1 MLIRSNIKILFTA
14 YCILLTAYSFS
25 QEYRNSGFVKPMN
38 LPFNLAGSFGEP
50 RPDHFHSGIDIKTN
64 GVEGQPVFAIGDG
77 YISRIRVSPY
87 GYGKAI
93 YITHTNGFTSVY
105 GHLSTFYGAI
115 EKYIHAQHYAQKKS
129 ELDLTLDATIF
140 PVKQNDTIAF
150 SGNTGGSTAPH
161 LHFEIRNTKTE
172 HALNPLDFY
181 PKEFYVDTIPPQINK
196 VKILKSFD
204 DLYFSSNIIY
214 NLQNENNYYT
224 NADSI
229 IIDNFPSYFI
239 SLEGFDKQDNSKNK
253 NGIKKIEVFQKDS
266 IVFKYDLTE
275 IDFNKTRM
283 CNAFVDYNEM
293 INDSGYFYNCYQLNG
308 NTLSIYS
315 SLNKGFFRINNDEKQ
330 HLDIFCYDYNNN
342 QTVIKLNILRR
353 DAIKYQDSSAIS
365 NYTNFTKYYENYT
378 NNLKIKFQ
386 ENTFYN
392 NVIVNLNHQKH
403 NDKNI
408 LSEKYDAAN
417 YYKTKLPLHKPAK
430 IEFKSSIKKS
440 RNKIVIVRQDDK
452 GKETALKTTFDKA
465 KFYAETKELG
475 TFYLKHDT
483 TKPAVEILNLNSEFI
498 TIKIADN
505 LSGINTYN
513 GYVDNKWVNF
523 YYDAKND
530 LLQYHFDEYCTKGE
544 HILKIIVTDKVGNK
558 NIVQHKFIPKFN
570 KSKIH

>member
-1 MLIRSNIKILFTA
+1 MVIRSNIKLLFTA
-14 YCILLTAYSFS
+14 YFLLLNAYSFS

-140 PVKQNDTIAF
+140 PVKQNDMIAF

-181 PKEFYVDTIPPQINK
+181 PKEFYVDTIPPNIDAVFICGYNTSFYNNSSCI
-196 VKILKSFD
+196 VKYRIPD
-204 DLYFSSNIIY
+204 TIY
-214 NLQNENNYYT
+214 KNLLFIDAEQ
-224 NADSI
+224 
-229 IIDNFPSYFI
+229 DNFFI
-239 SLEGFDKQDNSKNK
+239 KVDGFDKQDSSTSK
-253 NGIKKIEVFQKDS
+253 NGIYKITLHNNTNKIWFEYT
-266 IVFKYDLTE
+266 INE
-275 IDFNKTRM
+275 IDFDKTRM
-283 CNAFVDYNEM
+283 CNAFVDYYAMTHN
-293 INDSGYFYNCYQLNG
+293 IGYYYNCFKFPK
-308 NTLSIYS
+308 NTLTIFNNVVNNGVLNLDDILNDTIYIDC
-315 SLNKGFFRINNDEKQ
+315 F
-330 HLDIFCYDYNNN
+330 DYNFNK
-342 QTVIKLNILRR
+342 TTI
-353 DAIKYQDSSAIS
+353 
-365 NYTNFTKYYENYT
+365 
-378 NNLKIKFQ
+378 KIKFIKT
-386 ENTFYN
+386 EKRNKFDRFYPEDTLSLNNTAPELFNIQLDESMFYD
-392 NVIVNLNHQKH
+392 NVKLHVNYIKKEKSDLS
-403 NDKNI
+403 DKAVI
-408 LSEKYDAAN
+408 DVLRRI
-417 YYKTKLPLHKPAK
+417 PLHKPAK
-430 IEFKSSIKKS
+430 IEFKSSVKKNK
-440 RNKIVIVRQDDK
+440 NKIVIVRQDDK

-544 HILKIIVTDKVGNK
+544 HILKVIVTDKVGNK
-558 NIVQHKFIPKFN
+558 NIVQHKFI
-570 KSKIH
+570 H